1 MKSRVQLTTKSL
13 IKGERREEKR
23 RERGNGQM
31 EEVRKRKKE
40 EGIPAADREARV
52 QVSLARRDH

>member
-1 MKSRVQLTTKSL
+1 MGKWKKS
-13 IKGERREEKR
+13 ERE
-23 RERGNGQM
+23 
-31 EEVRKRKKE
+31 KKE